1 VFFISSKRFFSA
13 FSKAFLSF
21 SAFLCAFFKALL
33 SYRESSCVSS
43 SAFTAVSA
51 LSSWA
56 VVAASVGVSSVDV
69 SSSAGTSSFAA
80 IEMLLVLLSAV
91 MFCETSLLLALGTI
105 FGGIRIER
113 TRAESSSYIAKYE
126 RERHTFRWLI
136 KWCVDCS
143 CGVTAP
149 VH

>member
-1 VFFISSKRFFSA
+1 MDA
-13 FSKAFLSF
+13 
-21 SAFLCAFFKALL
+21 
-33 SYRESSCVSS
+33 SS
-43 SAFTAVSA
+43 SV
-51 LSSWA
+51 
-56 VVAASVGVSSVDV
+56 
-69 SSSAGTSSFAA
+69 GTSSFAA

-113 TRAESSSYIAKYE
+113 IRAESSSYIAMYE

-143 CGVTAP
+143 SGVTAP